1 MNELKTGVE
10 NPCFEVQMES
20 KPTNN
25 AGIYLEV
32 VNGEAPAKQQT
43 SLEYQGPATKKN
55 PLSPIDPAHSDKF
68 LELRRMLWIVT
79 AVAFISLVTSAATLI
94 LALRVKNSQNV
105 STSPTIVKHEVRE
118 SAPFLDSWIPSLPP
132 VMYTITLGQSR
143 GKHKDSGKTK
153 LTGFAKGLTLSV
165 LLYL

>member
-10 NPCFEVQMES
+10 NPCVEVQMES

-68 LELRRMLWIVT
+68 LKLRRMLCIVT
-79 AVAFISLVTSAATLI
+79 AVAFISLLTSAATLI

-118 SAPFLDSWIPSLPP
+118 SAPFLD
-132 VMYTITLGQSR
+132 
-143 GKHKDSGKTK
+143 
-153 LTGFAKGLTLSV
+153 A
-165 LLYL
+165 

>member
-1 MNELKTGVE
+1 
-10 NPCFEVQMES
+10 MES
-20 KPTNN
+20 KPTND

-68 LELRRMLWIVT
+68 LKLRRMLFIVT
-79 AVAFISLVTSAATLI
+79 AVAFISLLTSAATLI

-105 STSPTIVKHEVRE
+105 STSPTIVKHEVSE
-118 SAPFLDSWIPSLPP
+118 SAPFLDS
-132 VMYTITLGQSR
+132 
-143 GKHKDSGKTK
+143 
-153 LTGFAKGLTLSV
+153 
-165 LLYL
+165 